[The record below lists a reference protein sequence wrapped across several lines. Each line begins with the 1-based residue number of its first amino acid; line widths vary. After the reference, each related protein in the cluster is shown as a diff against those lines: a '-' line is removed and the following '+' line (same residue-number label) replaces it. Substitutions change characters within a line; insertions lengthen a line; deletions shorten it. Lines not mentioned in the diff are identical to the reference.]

1 MQTPSVPRI
10 FVPFLSILLAAALLF
25 GAYAQESAVFS
36 AEEKEYL
43 SSLTF
48 FGEST
53 TAHLRAR
60 GVLSDGVET
69 TQVWQDESGTKRLGA
84 RLLQDPLIDPKT
96 GERMSL
102 FALCEKE
109 RPRILV
115 LSFGLN
121 GITEFVK
128 NKELYAQSYLNLI
141 DHVRSASPQTRIL
154 LQSVYPV
161 TATCSAWSVD
171 GRTISDYTRILN
183 SWLPEIAQMRED
195 VRYIDTASVLTEAE
209 GCLLPSYDFSGD
221 GIHLTADAYRKILL
235 VLCKEAW
242 V

>member
-1 MQTPSVPRI
+1 MQTLSLSRFLTLLLSVML
-10 FVPFLSILLAAALLF
+10 VAMLFL
-25 GAYAQESAVFS
+25 GASAEEPIAFS
-36 AEEKEYL
+36 AKEKEYL

-60 GVLSDGVET
+60 GVLSGGAET

-96 GERMSL
+96 GERTSL

-109 RPRILV
+109 KPHILV

-128 NKELYAQSYLNLI
+128 NKELYVQSYLNLI
-141 DHVRSASPQTRIL
+141 DHVRRASPQTRIL

-161 TATCSAWSVD
+161 TESCSAWSVD
-171 GRTISDYTRILN
+171 GKTVSDYTRILN
-183 SWLPEIAQMRED
+183 GWLPEIAQMREN
-195 VRYIDTASVLTEAE
+195 VRHIDTASILTGAD
-209 GCLLPSYDFSGD
+209 GCLAPSYDFGGD
-221 GIHLTADAYRKILL
+221 GIHLTADAYRKILY